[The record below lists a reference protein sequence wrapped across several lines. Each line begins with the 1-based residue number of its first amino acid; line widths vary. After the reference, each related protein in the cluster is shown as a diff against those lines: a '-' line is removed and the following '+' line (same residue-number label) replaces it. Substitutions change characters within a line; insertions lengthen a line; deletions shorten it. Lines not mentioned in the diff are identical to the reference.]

1 MERNNRNILVA
12 LIAVVIVAAVFSSF
26 GLSLFAGPTPQI
38 VLPTP
43 APTEQ
48 APGKEE
54 QDSGVRVEVS
64 PDTVQSVIAA
74 LDRQESYSRVV
85 TSTLEVATAATSVWV
100 DGGWT
105 RADMILPTGR
115 IVHTIVG
122 NGRVWRWYDNDP
134 ATVTWAAD
142 GASVDVEGQRIPTY
156 EDVLELDKSLIT
168 AAGYEEKNGYACV
181 YVQADIPELD
191 QRERYWVSSDNGLLV
206 AAETETGG
214 QVVYSMASDAPEIP
228 VSAQASFSLPDG
240 TVLHTVGEAAGG
252 AEE

>member
-1 MERNNRNILVA
+1 MERHNRNILVA

-43 APTEQ
+43 VPTGQE
-48 APGKEE
+48 PGPGS
-54 QDSGVRVEVS
+54 QSGGVRVEVS

-85 TSTLEVATAATSVWV
+85 TSTLEGATAAASVWV
-100 DGGWT
+100 DGAWT
-105 RADMILPTGR
+105 RADMLLPTGR

-122 NGRVWRWYDNDP
+122 DGRVWRWYDNDP

-142 GASVDVEGQRIPTY
+142 GVSVDVDGQRIPTY
-156 EDVLELDKSLIT
+156 EDVLALDKSLIT
-168 AAGYEEKNGYACV
+168 DAGYQEKNGYACV
-181 YVQADIPELD
+181 YVQADVPELD
-191 QRERYWVSSDNGLLV
+191 QRERYWVSADNGLLV

-214 QVVYSMASDAPEIP
+214 EVVYSMASNAPEIP

-240 TVLHTVGEAAGG
+240 TVLHTVGE
-252 AEE
+252 